1 MSRGV
6 GHGRFAQAGVAVST
20 CRKSPKVL
28 QPSVFAESLHSACLA
43 TWDSTI
49 LSTIT
54 GPLCPNVC
62 VNNVVFMLYTCF
74 PSEGRG
80 FGYVVGRGC
89 LGDRPP
95 IKTLGTEGTVSF
107 PGRQHIARVVT
118 IHCWEIKRV
127 CVALWGE
134 ALGSAHLVSPVFAP

>member
-1 MSRGV
+1 MQEVPKSAPAKCLRGV
-6 GHGRFAQAGVAVST
+6 LSLCLSSDVGLHHSLSDKCRCAQT
-20 CRKSPKVL
+20 
-28 QPSVFAESLHSACLA
+28 
-43 TWDSTI
+43 
-49 LSTIT
+49 
-54 GPLCPNVC
+54 VC
-62 VNNVVFMLYTCF
+62 VNNVVFMLHTCF

-80 FGYVVGRGC
+80 FGYVVGKGC

-127 CVALWGE
+127 CVAPWGE
-134 ALGSAHLVSPVFAP
+134 ALGSVHLVSPVFAP